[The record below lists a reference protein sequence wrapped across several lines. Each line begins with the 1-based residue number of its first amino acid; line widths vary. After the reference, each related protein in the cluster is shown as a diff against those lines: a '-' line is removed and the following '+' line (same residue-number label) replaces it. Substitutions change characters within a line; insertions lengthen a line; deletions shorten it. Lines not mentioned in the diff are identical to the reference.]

1 MEITVELLNK
11 LLTIFTEDYEQEK
24 ETYDISEKLSEKLD
38 CLSQLQ
44 YIQGEIDTIKLLI
57 SILEDDDRIIETL
70 KEFIKLREYLK
81 ENRLWS

>member
-44 YIQGEIDTIKLLI
+44 HIQGEIDTIKLLI

-70 KEFIKLREYLK
+70 KEFIELREYLK

>member
-1 MEITVELLNK
+1 MEITDELLNK

-38 CLSQLQ
+38 YLSQLQ

-57 SILEDDDRIIETL
+57 SILEDDDRIIKTL
-70 KEFIKLREYLK
+70 KEFIELREYLK
-81 ENRLWS
+81 ENRL

>member
-1 MEITVELLNK
+1 MEITDELLNK

-24 ETYDISEKLSEKLD
+24 ETYDISKKLSEKLD
-38 CLSQLQ
+38 YLSQLQ

-57 SILEDDDRIIETL
+57 SILEDDDRTIKTL
-70 KEFIKLREYLK
+70 KEFIELREYLK